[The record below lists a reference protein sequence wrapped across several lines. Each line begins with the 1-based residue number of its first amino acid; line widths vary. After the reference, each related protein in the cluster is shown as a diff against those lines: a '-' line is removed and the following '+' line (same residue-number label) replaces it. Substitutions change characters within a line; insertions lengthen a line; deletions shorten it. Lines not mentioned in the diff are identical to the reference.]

1 MSIAALLV
9 AAVVLSRSPPTGVVV
24 NFEASNAASFAEREH
39 GCALCRRSPEDALI
53 DGGWTTLT
61 YASEVGE
68 DEVVAQLLEDGALPD
83 VPDASGR
90 TALVRA
96 SRHGHTAVVKRL
108 LEAGA
113 QAHLENADGSTAF
126 SVASEQGRLGIVRML
141 LNASCARGARGARG
155 ALQPSSTQL
164 IGRPVA
170 DEHAEGVATLSPE
183 QANAL
188 AMVEEE
194 MELLGLVGRAAG
206 RRPGQTWRAS
216 PDLIA
221 AASRMPMSTFDAHHA
236 LSQSVHAD
244 QGLPIRRLLGAG
256 ARVDLWRAFALAQ
269 KNGHAAV
276 ASLLSDPSNLLL
288 MTQYEAPQVPSELI
302 RAAERDLRAIEG
314 WLRSGA
320 MSAVNNTKR
329 LEQAVSD
336 LLAGWDGGPPGG
348 GSEVPALLDAL
359 GAEED
364 VAAVVARLRSH
375 GVWVEVLPR
384 VCGGFVMRF
393 RAACYA
399 IEVERLLVATRGSLQ
414 RTRSQPSVS
423 ISRGARSGASS
434 SARVLGKPL
443 TLAGYLGQRVAVKRR
458 VGASFDAA
466 KAELLDADKC
476 DAYDC
481 TGCGEYRGAPRLPSG
496 HAALGSSLSSSLSSS
511 TRPGQIAAT
520 ATAMD
525 AAHSATFKPATDPAQ
540 VKSYFTSH
548 GVAEATKPAE
558 PGRAPAEA
566 SGAAESCSS
575 AGATSETPVAAG
587 APALPMD
594 EDAADENASK
604 DERDSQQATITAFD
618 AANLAEVEAEM
629 NLLAARAGNEL
640 AHAHPADFVVPAS
653 VQFQIGRAKA
663 NESTAFFVR
672 RPKREWPE
680 KVSYERDGKRVTE
693 STAVFLRRVG
703 AAHGRAAKAAEAA
716 AAARKTQDEVRRSQ
730 AAAALR
736 ASRLLLGAAL
746 AAGAG
751 LALVCISLL
760 QLCGCWPSTERV
772 ELAAR
777 HAVIDAAAAPSASVE
792 AQAAPEPYGGA
803 GGRRRPRRRG
813 GRASEPARAAFSADD
828 AELPSAGDAELPSA
842 GDAELRS
849 AAVVE
854 PARPSGEWQLVGG
867 RGANAIL
874 AGSSANSTRC
884 GSSSGGH
891 EGSDERTARPWSP
904 EPALPAPPPLP
915 RLTRGLATGQAAE
928 VSYSEIVR
936 GTADF
941 ADRRRIG
948 QGGFGVVWKAQLP
961 SMGVGSYAVKRLDPK
976 RALARAAA
984 AEGTES
990 EAGARAGSA
999 SAEMAAAVQAEVELL
1014 ACCSHPH
1021 VLPVVGFC
1029 LDPLALCLVYPLCA
1043 GGNFEDRLV
1052 PSDAGAQRLRL
1063 LGLQRPAPLAWQ
1075 HRLSVV
1081 RDVAD
1086 ALVYL
1091 HTPTVTKPRILHR
1104 DVKPSNIL
1112 LSLLASDSHA
1122 SSMPPLTAWL
1132 SDVGVAKADER
1143 DRLGASATG
1152 AAQPAQHTHL
1162 STSTVRG
1169 TPGFVDSL
1177 VVNGLQHSEAT
1188 DGFALGV
1195 TLLMS
1200 LTGLP
1205 AVGLFHRC
1213 HELLRRTDDVAAW
1226 EHLLDGFWPRSVAA
1240 EVAQIAHA
1248 LCMPL
1253 FREDRLPLPDALRQI
1268 TSVISQSSEAL
1279 AQGRLGTAGAGSAST
1294 VAADELRC
1302 CVVCDDAPREV
1313 RFRCGHA
1320 CCCAECAKLVEH
1332 SGSQCPICR
1341 GRTHPLC
1348 ATGVHL
1354 RDAATFEEV
1363 IGWG

>member
-164 IGRPVA
+164 IGRPVADEHAEGPVA

-399 IEVERLLVATRGSLQ
+399 IEVERLLVATHGSLQ
-414 RTRSQPSVS
+414 RSRSQPSVS
-423 ISRGARSGASS
+423 ISRGGARSGAGS

-716 AAARKTQDEVRRSQ
+716 AAARKTQDEHRWKLRLLQSPMEELAADAGRGGVAGEHQSQHVRRS
-730 AAAALR
+730 
-736 ASRLLLGAAL
+736 RLMTQS
-746 AAGAG
+746 
-751 LALVCISLL
+751 C
-760 QLCGCWPSTERV
+760 P
-772 ELAAR
+772 
-777 HAVIDAAAAPSASVE
+777 
-792 AQAAPEPYGGA
+792 
-803 GGRRRPRRRG
+803 
-813 GRASEPARAAFSADD
+813 
-828 AELPSAGDAELPSA
+828 
-842 GDAELRS
+842 
-849 AAVVE
+849 
-854 PARPSGEWQLVGG
+854 QLVTQSCPQLVTQSCA
-867 RGANAIL
+867 RL
-874 AGSSANSTRC
+874 Q
-884 GSSSGGH
+884 SSSQHGPVANGN
-891 EGSDERTARPWSP
+891 W
-904 EPALPAPPPLP
+904 L
-915 RLTRGLATGQAAE
+915 AAE

-1112 LSLLASDSHA
+1112 LSLLASADDSHA

-1354 RDAATFEEV
+1354 RDAATFELV
-1363 IGWG
+1363 N

>member
-1 MSIAALLV
+1 MSIIALLF
-9 AAVVLSRSPPTGVVV
+9 AAVSLSRSPPTGSVV

-96 SRHGHTAVVKRL
+96 SRHGHTAVVKQL

-113 QAHLENADGSTAF
+113 QPHLENADGSTAF

-141 LNASCARGARGARG
+141 LNASCARGARRARG

-164 IGRPVA
+164 ISGPVA
-170 DEHAEGVATLSPE
+170 DEHAEGGALSPE

-336 LLAGWDGGPPGG
+336 LLAGWDGGPNGD

-399 IEVERLLVATRGSLQ
+399 IEVERLLVAVATRGSLQ
-414 RTRSQPSVS
+414 RGTRSQPSVS
-423 ISRGARSGASS
+423 ISRGGARSGAGS

-466 KAELLDADKC
+466 DAELLDADKC

-481 TGCGEYRGAPRLPSG
+481 TGCGEYGGAPRLPSG
-496 HAALGSSLSSSLSSS
+496 HPAVSSSLSSSLSSS
-511 TRPGQIAAT
+511 ILRGQIDAA

-525 AAHSATFKPATDPAQ
+525 AAHSATFKPAADPAQ

-548 GVAEATKPAE
+548 GVAEATKAAE
-558 PGRAPAEA
+558 LGRAPAEA
-566 SGAAESCSS
+566 SGAVESCSS
-575 AGATSETPVAAG
+575 AGATSETPVAAR
-587 APALPMD
+587 ALSLPM
-594 EDAADENASK
+594 DENASK
-604 DERDSQQATITAFD
+604 DDKARQQATISALD
-618 AANLAEVEAEM
+618 AASLAEMEAEM
-629 NLLAARAGNEL
+629 SLLAARAGAEL

-653 VQFQIGRAKA
+653 VQFQIDRAQA

-672 RPKREWPE
+672 RPKRERPE
-680 KVSYERDGKRVTE
+680 KVSYEWDGKRVTE
-693 STAVFLRRVG
+693 STAVFLRRVR

-716 AAARKTQDEVRRSQ
+716 AAARKTQDELRRSQ
-730 AAAALR
+730 AAAASR

-772 ELAAR
+772 ELAAP
-777 HAVIDAAAAPSASVE
+777 HAVIDAAAQAPSASAE

-813 GRASEPARAAFSADD
+813 GRASELARAVFSADD
-828 AELPSAGDAELPSA
+828 AELRSTGDAELPSTA
-842 GDAELRS
+842 DAEPS
-849 AAVVE
+849 
-854 PARPSGEWQLVGG
+854 RPSGEWQLVGG
-867 RGANAIL
+867 RGANANL
-874 AGSSANSTRC
+874 AGSSANSTRS

-891 EGSDERTARPWSP
+891 EGSDERTVRPRSP

-915 RLTRGLATGQAAE
+915 LLTRGLATGQAAE

-976 RALARAAA
+976 KALARVAA
-984 AEGTES
+984 AEGAES
-990 EAGARAGSA
+990 EVGARAGSA

-1014 ACCSHPH
+1014 SCCSHPH

-1029 LDPLALCLVYPLCA
+1029 LDSLALCLVYPLCA

-1052 PSDAGAQRLRL
+1052 PSEAGAQRLRL

-1112 LSLLASDSHA
+1112 LSLLASADDSHA

-1253 FREDRLPLPDALRQI
+1253 FREDRLPLPNALRQI
-1268 TSVISQSSEAL
+1268 TSVISQRSEAL
-1279 AQGRLGTAGAGSAST
+1279 AQGRLGTAGAGSSPI

-1348 ATGVHL
+1348 ATGAHL
-1354 RDAATFEEV
+1354 RDAATFELV
-1363 IGWG
+1363 N